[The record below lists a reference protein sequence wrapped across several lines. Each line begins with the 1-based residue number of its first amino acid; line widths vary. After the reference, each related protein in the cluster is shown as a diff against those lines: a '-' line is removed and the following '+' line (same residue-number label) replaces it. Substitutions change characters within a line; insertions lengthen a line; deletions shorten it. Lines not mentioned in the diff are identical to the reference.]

1 MHAIVRLMA
10 VATLAALATTAQGAC
25 TALTLKGVWGFSY
38 DTFRLQDNGYCAGI
52 GLMTFTPA
60 TSLGSDSVKVSAQRE
75 SCNGTPVVIGSARG
89 NYSVVT
95 ASCTANS
102 TNLVY
107 SPSGK
112 SAKLDMN
119 IVAGGT
125 KLQFVMVIN
134 GVTLHGEAVKR

>member
-60 TSLGSDSVKVSAQRE
+60 ASLGRDSVTVSAQRE
-75 SCNGTPVVIGSARG
+75 SCNGTPVVIGGARG
-89 NYSVVT
+89 NYSVT
-95 ASCTANS
+95 DSCTANS

-107 SPSGK
+107 SPSTK